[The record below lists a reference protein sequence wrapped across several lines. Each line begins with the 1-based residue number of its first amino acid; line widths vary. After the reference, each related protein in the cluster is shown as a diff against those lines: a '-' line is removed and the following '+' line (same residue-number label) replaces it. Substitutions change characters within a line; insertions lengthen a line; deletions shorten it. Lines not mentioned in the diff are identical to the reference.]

1 MPKQGIYM
9 IFNSLRTE
17 TLLVL
22 ASILAV
28 SSVACSNHSANL
40 ASKSAEA
47 AVATAIP
54 VASPTLKPKAL
65 SGQSSTTTFDSY
77 EQALD
82 ISTGA
87 MTISETALSR
97 EDWSLVASR
106 WEAAIKLLKTVPVS
120 SAQYSTARK
129 KIAAYESNLADA
141 KERSAPLPT
150 KSCSSDSN
158 PQFFSVLI
166 KERVGGIPIIEVMLN
181 DEQKFE
187 MMFDT
192 GASSTLITRSM
203 AATLRL
209 APSGWAKAS
218 LADGSVA
225 ILPIALLKSTEIDG
239 RLKRSLP
246 VAVAPASMPIGL
258 LGQDF
263 YKGYD
268 VMIKEN
274 IIEFRRR
281 SPNNLETQEKSSSSK
296 PCLID
301 TKPDFFSVPI
311 QTRKDGIPVV
321 NVTFHDKQQF
331 AMMVDTGSTGTVI
344 TRSMAAKLGL
354 SPLGMTRM
362 KIADGS
368 VVPLELTVVK
378 STKISDRIKRDMMV
392 VVAPRAMNMG
402 LLGQDFFE
410 GYNVTIKK
418 NVVEFRRQRFSN

>member
-28 SSVACSNHSANL
+28 SSVACSNQSANL

-47 AVATAIP
+47 AVPTAIP
-54 VASPTLKPKAL
+54 VASSTLKPRAL
-65 SGQSSTTTFDSY
+65 SGQSSTTTFNSY

-87 MTISETALSR
+87 MTISETAISR

-106 WEAAIKLLKTVPVS
+106 WEAAIKLLKTVPDS
-120 SAQYSTARK
+120 SPQYSTARK
-129 KIAAYESNLADA
+129 KITAYESNLADA
-141 KERSAPLPT
+141 KERSAPLPI

-166 KERVGGIPIIEVMLN
+166 KERVGGIPIVDVMFN

-192 GASSTLITRSM
+192 GASNSLITRSM

-209 APSGWAKAS
+209 APSGWAKGS

-246 VAVAPASMPIGL
+246 VLVAPPSMPIGL

-281 SPNNLETQEKSSSSK
+281 SANTAFSSLVRYNN
-296 PCLID
+296 
-301 TKPDFFSVPI
+301 
-311 QTRKDGIPVV
+311 
-321 NVTFHDKQQF
+321 
-331 AMMVDTGSTGTVI
+331 
-344 TRSMAAKLGL
+344 
-354 SPLGMTRM
+354 
-362 KIADGS
+362 
-368 VVPLELTVVK
+368 
-378 STKISDRIKRDMMV
+378 
-392 VVAPRAMNMG
+392 
-402 LLGQDFFE
+402 
-410 GYNVTIKK
+410 
-418 NVVEFRRQRFSN
+418 SNE